1 MIGGAR
7 MRPSPSRSGIYL
19 QVPHMSLGI
28 YVMGWCRVCGRR
40 PEIKESNDLVAF
52 FEAELGVQTAIEHGP
67 PRSPDASERARYH
80 LAPVVGRSGQGG
92 RHNLPQPA
100 AGAPC
105 EQGNSPVAEI
115 RRRPVSVLNALCDAH
130 SPGFEPEAQR
140 LSHHGCRGARFALA
154 AQLNPAILARC
165 RIQMFGPTTCWRSD
179 RSSPMV
185 RDI

>member
-1 MIGGAR
+1 

-67 PRSPDASERARYH
+67 PRSQMPASERDTTWHPSWVDRAK
-80 LAPVVGRSGQGG
+80 ADATTF
-92 RHNLPQPA
+92 PQPA

-130 SPGFEPEAQR
+130 SPR
-140 LSHHGCRGARFALA
+140 LRA
-154 AQLNPAILARC
+154 
-165 RIQMFGPTTCWRSD
+165 
-179 RSSPMV
+179 
-185 RDI
+185 